1 MIRVELPH
9 PTPSLNQ
16 VRKMHWAAY
25 ARLRDQYTMI
35 MRSHVYQR
43 LDGLEFRHVTIDRY
57 GSRALDHD
65 NLVGGAKPLLDALKK
80 AGLIAD
86 DSPRCIKVT
95 YRQHKAARR
104 ECRTVVTV
112 TP

>member
-1 MIRVELPH
+1 MIKVRLPL
-9 PTPSLNQ
+9 TPSLNQ
-16 VRKMHWAAY
+16 VRKMHWATY
-25 ARLRDQYTMI
+25 ARLRDQYALLL
-35 MRSHVYQR
+35 RYHAHQR
-43 LDGLEFRHVTIDRY
+43 LDGTEFRNVTIDRY

-80 AGLIAD
+80 VGLIVD
-86 DSPRCIKVT
+86 DSPAHVRVH
-95 YRQHKAARR
+95 YNQHKAARR